1 MRLVVGRLLVVVG
14 DQGHRD
20 DLHVRVERGD
30 RALGLHAHAHHG
42 AAGVEHQALVADG
55 LEVGAAEHDVGA
67 AVVLLA
73 VLAQGTANTEVL
85 AGILV
90 DARGGVHELAGEQ
103 GHGVRAPA
111 HEVRDVEE
119 VTLAEVVPQR
129 AGGAGDDELL
139 HPELD
144 EHLDLQ
150 AHHEA
155 DVRVERVLV
164 HVDATAQDDHAL
176 GLAVDL
182 DGAQF
187 QATLVPL
194 QLVEL
199 AEGTDLGQRHGV
211 RGLEGEGITPARAQ
225 HDGRADLLVGGQ
237 VEAVTQVALALLEHA
252 RTCLVAIEAVVICPF
267 HQNLQS
273 CTSATRP

>member
-55 LEVGAAEHDVGA
+55 LEVGAAEHDVGPHVELVA
-67 AVVLLA
+67 
-73 VLAQGTANTEVL
+73 LAQCAVRLEMPGR
-85 AGILV
+85 ILV
-90 DARGGVHELAGEQ
+90 DACGGVDEFTGEQ

-111 HEVRDVEE
+111 HEVGDVEE
-119 VTLAEVVPQR
+119 VAHAQVAPQ
-129 AGGAGDDELL
+129 GTSGAGEDELL

-182 DGAQF
+182 DGAQL

-194 QLVEL
+194 QFVEL
-199 AEGTDLGQRHGV
+199 AEGTDLGQAHGV

-225 HDGRADLLVGGQ
+225 HDGRVDLLVMGQ
-237 VEAVTQVALALLEHA
+237 VEAVTQVTLTFLQHA
-252 RTCLVAIEAVVICPF
+252 FTRLVASEAVVICPF